1 MKQTAAPGGRYRR
14 AVLPLR
20 AASSEFGI
28 KEPLFGQHS
37 GKQIPGGVCLH
48 RPADSENSRKA
59 SSRVHFTFHL
69 FQLSLHT
76 DEHLQAGTHLIL
88 IKAASRERLVGPMR
102 SSCSSESD
110 ESANM

>member
-1 MKQTAAPGGRYRR
+1 ML
-14 AVLPLR
+14 VLSLR

-37 GKQIPGGVCLH
+37 GKQIPGSVCLH
-48 RPADSENSRKA
+48 RPADSENNRKA

-88 IKAASRERLVGPMR
+88 IKAASREGLVGPMR